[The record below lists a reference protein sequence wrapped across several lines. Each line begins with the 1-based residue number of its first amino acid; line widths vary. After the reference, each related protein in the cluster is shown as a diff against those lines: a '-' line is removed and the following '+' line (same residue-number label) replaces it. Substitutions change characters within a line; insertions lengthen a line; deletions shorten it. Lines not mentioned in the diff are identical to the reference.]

1 MSVPDILKR
10 NSSLANGPG
19 HWSIYWRDTRP
30 SSTNYTVHRK
40 NLAQGALLWLGRTNI
55 SCITMSSNQH
65 HGVLNHR
72 QFHCL
77 FNYLFKRTS
86 TENFNGC
93 LMGYPVDIGWYNGIT
108 QGLYPISCKSPLIT
122 RFMEPIW
129 SPSGAERTQVG
140 SMLAP
145 WTLLCYVIAHFSKS
159 RIHEFWC

>member
-1 MSVPDILKR
+1 MDLDIDLSSDVTHTLVQLTTQYIARILHKVLCCGWGGPIFVTLQCR
-10 NSSLANGPG
+10 QISIMESQITGNSIACST
-19 HWSIYWRDTRP
+19 IC
-30 SSTNYTVHRK
+30 SS
-40 NLAQGALLWLGRTNI
+40 G
-55 SCITMSSNQH
+55 
-65 HGVLNHR
+65 HR
-72 QFHCL
+72 Q
-77 FNYLFKRTS
+77 K
-86 TENFNGC
+86 NFNGC

-145 WTLLCYVIAHFSKS
+145 WTLLCYVIANFSKS